1 MKGGH
6 RPDSLHLVCDGVDVV
21 IESRHLHYHPDPQD
35 ASAEWRVRECSS
47 LEVRVSPIEADCHVW
62 LGDEREPARNL
73 GRGVAFCTVSGGNF
87 VGTSRLRVDVGG
99 RTIAEVPLEIYS
111 EKANY
116 RTDYRKILD
125 ALSERVASLAF
136 TGVSPTTAPA
146 AWDRGEGPPI
156 LTYLV
161 LQYLM
166 HPRRLPAALQRIA
179 RHPDRRLYREVTLQ
193 EFSQSRN
200 ITDRTLRH
208 LVSDSRHL
216 RRDTNARL
224 PLLRGHTPER
234 LLDQRTRIDYATPPN
249 RFLALTLQ
257 TLDRRLRRLESTFS
271 AHPKP
276 RLQEIAR
283 DCGRWGRRVAG
294 FRRQPFLEE
303 LTPATRMPFE
313 STVLQRH
320 ESYRAVRDAWFRLQG
335 TARVRW
341 GELERIVA
349 GPNKDLATLYEYWC
363 FFALADALARTV
375 GKEPDWRAFTR
386 TESDLLEVRLVRGQP
401 SELKIKPFRLVYEPR
416 IRKGSY
422 SVPLK
427 PDFLIRGEGG
437 LWVFDAKYRLDQGVV
452 VAAAQD
458 ELTRRTRNF
467 VREDLYKMH
476 TYRDALRSARSAFIL
491 YPGEEFVAFPVHGAR
506 ARSVPEVEKGFRG
519 VGAVPLLPDRLEAL
533 DQLLKR
539 LL

>member
-1 MKGGH
+1 
-6 RPDSLHLVCDGVDVV
+6 
-21 IESRHLHYHPDPQD
+21 
-35 ASAEWRVRECSS
+35 
-47 LEVRVSPIEADCHVW
+47 
-62 LGDEREPARNL
+62 
-73 GRGVAFCTVSGGNF
+73 
-87 VGTSRLRVDVGG
+87 
-99 RTIAEVPLEIYS
+99 
-111 EKANY
+111 
-116 RTDYRKILD
+116 
-125 ALSERVASLAF
+125 
-136 TGVSPTTAPA
+136 
-146 AWDRGEGPPI
+146 
-156 LTYLV
+156 
-161 LQYLM
+161 
-166 HPRRLPAALQRIA
+166 
-179 RHPDRRLYREVTLQ
+179 
-193 EFSQSRN
+193 
-200 ITDRTLRH
+200 
-208 LVSDSRHL
+208 
-216 RRDTNARL
+216 
-224 PLLRGHTPER
+224 
-234 LLDQRTRIDYATPPN
+234 
-249 RFLALTLQ
+249 
-257 TLDRRLRRLESTFS
+257 
-271 AHPKP
+271 
-276 RLQEIAR
+276 
-283 DCGRWGRRVAG
+283 
-294 FRRQPFLEE
+294 
-303 LTPATRMPFE
+303 MPFE

-375 GKEPDWRAFTR
+375 GIEPDWRAFTR

-401 SELKIKPFRLVYEPR
+401 SELEIKPFRLVYEPR

-467 VREDLYKMH
+467 VRDDLYKMH
-476 TYRDALRSARSAFIL
+476 TYRDALRGARSAFIL

-506 ARSVPEVEKGFRG
+506 TRSVPEVEKGFRG